1 MVVVGGWLNLH
12 LDHFTFENALAQFRS
27 VVFLYHCWCF
37 LVHFHLFLWR
47 TYSNIQIY
55 RPENDSCK
63 IYLCLL
69 MPACSLSELLQTQR
83 TVEFSNWRPTSY
95 WKTGEKIPD
104 PQHQHDR
111 REKVSNVWVVFFHVD
126 IRSGRQCLED
136 GNQPGNQKSLVVS
149 KSWVGVFFF
158 FWLRLAVKNTSRFSN
173 FLWTLRQ
180 TSGTGQSKSPVTG
193 PAWSSRISGA
203 DERQWLTQFL
213 KPRWPPTVQD
223 FKINVSV
230 KYLYSIYLLNYWSID
245 TTKMS
250 GKSTK
255 HCKLCFQSRITKKKN
270 NPAM

>member
-1 MVVVGGWLNLH
+1 MENIFKHPDLQARKWLLQ
-12 LDHFTFENALAQFRS
+12 D
-27 VVFLYHCWCF
+27 
-37 LVHFHLFLWR
+37 
-47 TYSNIQIY
+47 
-55 RPENDSCK
+55 
-63 IYLCLL
+63 LL
-69 MPACSLSELLQTQR
+69 MLTYASLQFVRTSADSEDCGIFQLEAHQLLEDWR
-83 TVEFSNWRPTSY
+83 ENSRPTAPA
-95 WKTGEKIPD
+95 WQEGESLQCVSGVFPRG
-104 PQHQHDR
+104 HQVRKAVLRR
-111 REKVSNVWVVFFHVD
+111 REPTRKSEVT
-126 IRSGRQCLED
+126 RSQ
-136 GNQPGNQKSLVVS
+136 QVM
-149 KSWVGVFFF
+149 SWSFFF

-230 KYLYSIYLLNYWSID
+230 KYLYSMYLLNYWSID

-255 HCKLCFQSRITKKKN
+255 HCKLCFQSRITKKKK

>member
-1 MVVVGGWLNLH
+1 
-12 LDHFTFENALAQFRS
+12 
-27 VVFLYHCWCF
+27 
-37 LVHFHLFLWR
+37 
-47 TYSNIQIY
+47 
-55 RPENDSCK
+55 
-63 IYLCLL
+63 

-255 HCKLCFQSRITKKKN
+255 HCKLCFQSRITKKKKSCDVGCVN
-270 NPAM
+270 IFPSTVPRKKPKE